1 MPNSNYEAVMT
12 ALQEKNLDFDA
23 VLRPVSFLGTD
34 GEFHD
39 TKMFTPVRSDNGT
52 IISQHTFSQAYHP
65 IQNRDAFRVIADISE
80 LADVEFKNVGC
91 WGNGAGVYAQ
101 IALGDDID
109 VGGTGDHV
117 GRYLSVVN
125 SHDGTRGCSILI
137 TPYRF
142 WCQNQITPAINHAE
156 DGQIFSIR
164 HNSYAG
170 DRLKLLAE
178 SLHVCNKVFIRTADT
193 YNELAA
199 KVITM
204 DEVRETMARVLPFVA
219 DNDQSGEGSTHW
231 KKMLTGMTNRFH
243 SADGGNVE
251 KMTAWNLYNS
261 IQGTFQ
267 HDTRNGANKEF
278 SILCGGIASKSA
290 HAFKTVVNLAREG
303 LEKTEHPQFDRF
315 FAQVA

>member
-1 MPNSNYEAVMT
+1 MPNNYEAVMT

-23 VLRPVSFLGTD
+23 VLQPVSFRGLD

-101 IALGDDID
+101 I
-109 VGGTGDHV
+109 V

-204 DEVRETMARVLPFVA
+204 DEVREAMARVLPFVA
-219 DNDQSGEGSTHW
+219 DNDQSGEGSAHW
-231 KKMLTGMTNRFH
+231 KKMLTKMTNRFH

-290 HAFKTVVNLAREG
+290 NAFKTVVNLAREG

>member
-1 MPNSNYEAVMT
+1 MATDNYEAVMA

-52 IISQHTFSQAYHP
+52 IISQHAFTQAYHP
-65 IQNRDAFRVIADISE
+65 IQNRDAFRVIADISN
-80 LADVEFKNVGC
+80 LADVEFKNVGS

-101 IALGDDID
+101 IALGNDID

-125 SHDGTRGCSILI
+125 SHDGSRGCSILI

-142 WCQNQITPAINHAE
+142 WCKNQITPAINHAE

-164 HNSYAG
+164 HNSMAEN
-170 DRLKLLAE
+170 RLKILAE
-178 SLHVCNKVFIRTADT
+178 SLHVCNNVFLRTERT
-193 YNELAA
+193 YNELAS

-204 DEVRETMARVLPFVA
+204 DEVRETMARVLPFA
-219 DNDQSGEGSTHW
+219 PSNDQSGEGSEHW
-231 KKMLTGMTNRFH
+231 KKMLVKMTNRFH

-290 HAFKTVVNLAREG
+290 HAFKTVVTLAREG
-303 LEKTEHPQFDRF
+303 LEKTEHPQFDSF
-315 FAQVA
+315 FAKVA